1 MGEIRAH
8 CAVISKEL
16 NGVFLKT
23 YVAGRAAVAT
33 RGAIRA
39 RNDLRT
45 VQAMTRQHRKKQ
57 KAGAPRAREV
67 RSAHAH
73 SKFKEATHV
82 SSRGHDRNRARL
94 KSAPRLHFWSD
105 FE

>member
-8 CAVISKEL
+8 SAVSSMEL

-23 YVAGRAAVAT
+23 YVVGRAAVAT

-39 RNDLRT
+39 RRNDLRT
-45 VQAMTRQHRKKQ
+45 VQAMTRQHRKNQ

-67 RSAHAH
+67 RSAHEH
-73 SKFKEATHV
+73 SRFKAAKYV

-94 KSAPRLHFWSD
+94 KPARLHFWSD